1 MAMVSNMCK
10 EKSSQQESNEN
21 KLHRQPQ
28 KTSYIENHTPQ
39 INEETQTKSTP
50 YKDYVRNDIFNAF

>member
-1 MAMVSNMCK
+1 MCK

-21 KLHRQPQ
+21 KLHRKPK